1 MNEHI
6 DKLLDIAI
14 FQTLAFF
21 SVAVLALI
29 VFLSLFECVTRYS
42 AWDEIKR
49 GNVSVALAVSGKILG
64 ICNIFRFAIM
74 SSEGDTI
81 YASFLW
87 AGFGFVLLLIAYFI
101 YEFLT
106 PVFRIDE
113 EIARDNRAVGLI
125 SMIISIAL
133 SYVIGA
139 SIP

>member
-1 MNEHI
+1 MNEHV
-6 DKLLDIAI
+6 DKLLDIHL

-21 SVAVLALI
+21 SVAVLALV
-29 VFLSLFECVTRYS
+29 VFLSLFEWVTRYS
-42 AWDEIKR
+42 TWEEIKN
-49 GNVSVALAVSGKILG
+49 GNVSVAMAVGGKILG
-64 ICNIFRFAIM
+64 ICNIFRFAIL
-74 SSEGDTI
+74 SSDGDSI
-81 YASFLW
+81 YAAFLW

-106 PVFRIDE
+106 PVFRIDD

-125 SMIISIAL
+125 SMMISVAL

>member
-6 DKLLDIAI
+6 DKLLDIPL

-21 SVAVLALI
+21 SVAVLALV
-29 VFLSLFECVTRYS
+29 VFLSMFECVTRYS
-42 AWDEIKR
+42 TWKEIKR
-49 GNVSVALAVSGKILG
+49 GNVSVALAIGGKILG
-64 ICNIFRFAIM
+64 ICNIFRFAIT
-74 SSEGDTI
+74 SSESDSI

-87 AGFGFVLLLIAYFI
+87 AGFGFLLLLVAYFI

-106 PVFRIDE
+106 PVFRIDD

>member
-6 DKLLDIAI
+6 DKLLDISL
-14 FQTLAFF
+14 FQTLAYF
-21 SVAVLALI
+21 SVAVLALV
-29 VFLSLFECVTRYS
+29 VFLSMFECVTRYRT
-42 AWDEIKR
+42 WKEIKR
-49 GNVSVALAVSGKILG
+49 GNVSVALAISGKILG
-64 ICNIFRFAIM
+64 ICNIFRFAIT
-74 SSEGDTI
+74 SSESDSI
-81 YASFLW
+81 YESFLW
-87 AGFGFVLLLIAYFI
+87 AGFGFLLLLVAYFI

-106 PVFRIDE
+106 PVFRIDD